1 MGEDRTVRDS
11 LLVQRPYLCERE
23 RPADQDGSRKNV
35 FGVFNFHVC
44 ALVCYSLCG
53 FQSKTDEKRGRK
65 MEGVLR
71 VAICDDRSEDLERI
85 EAAVKDG
92 VVKVGIEEHV
102 ECHSF
107 LNGEGVS
114 EADHEPPFDLVLLDI
129 ELEDA
134 DGEDGFTLANRLH
147 AQRKDICL
155 IFVSLHENFV
165 WNAQKYMP
173 LWFVR
178 ESVLKKDMEDALESL
193 KALEEELKAYHFL
206 RIHKNY
212 LVNPRYVEEVGK
224 WEIRLTDGN
233 VLEMG
238 RDEFLIAGAMW
249 VFIAMVSAYMIYG
262 VLGLVSGEKLETILP
277 LTGMK
282 LCFASV
288 AALIVKFSRQAGFTK
303 NRLTIRHFC
312 HIILFSIKVD

>member
-1 MGEDRTVRDS
+1 
-11 LLVQRPYLCERE
+11 
-23 RPADQDGSRKNV
+23 
-35 FGVFNFHVC
+35 
-44 ALVCYSLCG
+44 
-53 FQSKTDEKRGRK
+53 

-85 EAAVKDG
+85 EATVKDG
-92 VVKVGIEEHV
+92 VMKVGIEEHV

-114 EADHEPPFDLVLLDI
+114 EADHETPFDLVLLDI
-129 ELEDA
+129 EMEDA
-134 DGEDGFTLANRLH
+134 NGEDGFTLANRLH

-178 ESVLKKDMEDALESL
+178 KSMLKKDMEDALEQYRDVVWEGTAKVRLKKGTIYVRDILYIECEGHALTIRETGGKMMRQYGSL

-224 WEIRLTDGN
+224 WEIRLTDGK

-238 RDEFLIAGAMW
+238 RDRRK
-249 VFIAMVSAYMIYG
+249 Y
-262 VLGLVSGEKLETILP
+262 VLQTLREEN
-277 LTGMK
+277 
-282 LCFASV
+282 
-288 AALIVKFSRQAGFTK
+288 AL
-303 NRLTIRHFC
+303 
-312 HIILFSIKVD
+312 